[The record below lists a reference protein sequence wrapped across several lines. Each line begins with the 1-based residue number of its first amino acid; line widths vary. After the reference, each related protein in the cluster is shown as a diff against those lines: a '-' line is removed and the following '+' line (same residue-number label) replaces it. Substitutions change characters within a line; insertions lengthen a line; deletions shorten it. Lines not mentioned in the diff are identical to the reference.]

1 MPRSLFAL
9 LAAAAA
15 GQAAEPAYPTKPVRV
30 IVPYPPG
37 GTTDPTARAFTGWF
51 ADKFGTS
58 FVIDNRPGA
67 GSTLGHGIA
76 AKATPDGYTLVLG
89 TSGGLVVSAAFGSKL
104 SYDSVKDFTP
114 IGVGVYVPFLIV
126 VHPSVPAKNVKDL
139 VDLAKAQPGKINF
152 ASPGTGTPNH
162 LGMELLTSLTGA
174 KFTHVP
180 YKGGGAATV
189 DLLAGR
195 VQAIFGGAA
204 PWQPHMA
211 SGKVRAIAIGHPT
224 RLPSLPDIPAIAET
238 YPGFNNTTLV
248 RFPRPGRHARARGQQ
263 DQCRDEARRRRPGVR
278 QASRV
283 HRHGADLDHAEG
295 NGRDDP
301 HRTRALEKSR
311 RRRGHQARINGLSV
325 AAAELP
331 PRPTDAVCTRWHKG

>member
-1 MPRSLFAL
+1 MSRSHWKVIPLTLAL
-9 LAAAAA
+9 IAAAASA
-15 GQAAEPAYPTKPVRV
+15 QAAEPAYPTKPVRI

-51 ADKFGTS
+51 AEKTGAT

-67 GSTLGHGIA
+67 GSTLGHGLG
-76 AKATPDGYTLVLG
+76 AKATPDGYTLLLG

-104 SYDSVKDFTP
+104 GYDPVKDFAP

-126 VHPSVPAKNVKDL
+126 VHPSVPAKNVKEL
-139 VDLAKAQPGKINF
+139 VDLAKTQPGKINF

-162 LGMELLTSLTGA
+162 LGVELLTSLTGA

-189 DLLAGR
+189 DVLAGR

-211 SGKVRAIAIGHPT
+211 SGKVRAIAIGHPK
-224 RLPSLPDIPAIAET
+224 RLPQLPDIPAIAET
-238 YPGFNNTTLV
+238 YPGFNNTTWYGFLGPAGTPQHVVRKINAEMKTAVADPALV
-248 RFPRPGRHARARGQQ
+248 KHLEGIGMVPTWTTPQEMGVMISTELARWRKVVS
-263 DQCRDEARRRRPGVR
+263 EAGIKP
-278 QASRV
+278 
-283 HRHGADLDHAEG
+283 E
-295 NGRDDP
+295 
-301 HRTRALEKSR
+301 
-311 RRRGHQARINGLSV
+311 
-325 AAAELP
+325 
-331 PRPTDAVCTRWHKG
+331 

>member
-1 MPRSLFAL
+1 MLPLFIG
-9 LAAAAA
+9 AAAMMTVAA
-15 GQAAEPAYPTKPVRV
+15 APAPAAEAKYPTKPVRI

-37 GTTDPTARAFTGWF
+37 GTTDPTARAFSNWF
-51 ADKFGTS
+51 AEKMGTT

-67 GSTLGHGIA
+67 GSTIGHALA
-76 AKATPDGYTLVLG
+76 ARATPDGYTLVLG

-104 SYDSVKDFTP
+104 AYDPVKDFTP

-126 VHPSVPAKNVKDL
+126 VHPSVPAKNVREL
-139 VDLAKAQPGKINF
+139 VELAKTQPGKINF

-180 YKGGGAATV
+180 YKGGGAATA

-211 SGKVRAIAIGHPT
+211 TGKARAIAIGHPV
-224 RLPSLPDIPAIAET
+224 RLKALPDIPAIAET
-238 YPGFNNTTLV
+238 YPGFNNTTWYGFLGPAGTPAHVV
-248 RFPRPGRHARARGQQ
+248 RRINTEMKRAVE
-263 DQCRDEARRRRPGVR
+263 DPGVVKHLESIGMVPTSTTP
-278 QASRV
+278 QEM
-283 HRHGADLDHAEG
+283 AEMI
-295 NGRDDP
+295 RSE
-301 HRTRALEKSR
+301 L
-311 RRRGHQARINGLSV
+311 ARWRKVV
-325 AAAELP
+325 AEAGIKPES
-331 PRPTDAVCTRWHKG
+331 

>member
-1 MPRSLFAL
+1 MLRHSLCVFVL
-9 LAAAAA
+9 TLAAISPATR
-15 GQAAEPAYPTKPVRV
+15 AAEPAYPTKPVRI

-37 GTTDPTARAFTGWF
+37 GTTDPTARAFSNWF
-51 ADKFGTS
+51 AEKLNTT

-67 GSTLGHGIA
+67 GSTIGHGIA

-104 SYDSVKDFTP
+104 AYDSVKDFTP

-126 VHPSVPAKNVKDL
+126 VHPSVPAKNVREL
-139 VDLAKAQPGKINF
+139 VELAKAQPGKINF

-189 DLLAGR
+189 DLLSGR

-224 RLPSLPDIPAIAET
+224 RLKVLPDIPAIAET
-238 YPGFNNTTLV
+238 YPGFNNTTWYGFLGPAGTPAHVV
-248 RFPRPGRHARARGQQ
+248 RKINAEMKRAVE
-263 DQCRDEARRRRPGVR
+263 DPGVVKHLESIGMVPTSTTP
-278 QASRV
+278 QEM
-283 HRHGADLDHAEG
+283 AEMI
-295 NGRDDP
+295 RSE
-301 HRTRALEKSR
+301 L
-311 RRRGHQARINGLSV
+311 ARWKKVV
-325 AAAELP
+325 AEAGIKPE
-331 PRPTDAVCTRWHKG
+331 

>member
-1 MPRSLFAL
+1 MMRHPFCAL
-9 LAAAAA
+9 ALTLAAISTAA
-15 GQAAEPAYPTKPVRV
+15 QAAEPAYPTRPVRI

-37 GTTDPTARAFTGWF
+37 GTTDPTARAFSTWF
-51 ADKFGTS
+51 ADKFGTTM
-58 FVIDNRPGA
+58 VIDNRPGA
-67 GSTLGHGIA
+67 GSTLGHGLA

-89 TSGGLVVSAAFGSKL
+89 TSGGLVVSAAFGTKL
-104 SYDSVKDFTP
+104 SYDPVKDFTP

-126 VHPSVPAKNVKDL
+126 VHPSVPAKNVKEL

-189 DLLAGR
+189 DLLSGR

-211 SGKVRAIAIGHPT
+211 TGKARAIAIGHPT
-224 RLPSLPDIPAIAET
+224 RLKSLPDVPAIAET
-238 YPGFNNTTLV
+238 YPGFNNTTWYGFLGPAGIPAHV
-248 RFPRPGRHARARGQQ
+248 VKKVNAEMKNAVADPGIVKHLESIGMVPTSTTPQEMGTMIRTELARW
-263 DQCRDEARRRRPGVR
+263 R
-278 QASRV
+278 QV
-283 HRHGADLDHAEG
+283 I
-295 NGRDDP
+295 
-301 HRTRALEKSR
+301 K
-311 RRRGHQARINGLSV
+311 
-325 AAAELP
+325 
-331 PRPTDAVCTRWHKG
+331 DAGIKPD

>member
-1 MPRSLFAL
+1 MRGRNGWACSAILAL
-9 LAAAAA
+9 ACMATAIHAADIR
-15 GQAAEPAYPTKPVRV
+15 YPTKPVRI

-37 GTTDPTARAFTGWF
+37 GTTDPTARAFSGWF
-51 ADKFGTS
+51 ADKFGVS

-67 GSTLGHGIA
+67 GSTIGHGLG

-104 SYDSVKDFTP
+104 SYDPVRDFTP

-126 VHPSVPAKNVKDL
+126 VHPSVAAKNVREL
-139 VDLAKAQPGKINF
+139 IDLAKAQPGKINF

-162 LGMELLTSLTGA
+162 LGVELLTAMTGA

-204 PWQPHMA
+204 PWQPHMTT
-211 SGKVRAIAIGHPT
+211 GKVRAIAIGHPT
-224 RLPSLPDIPAIAET
+224 RLPTLPDVPAIAET
-238 YPGFNNTTLV
+238 YPGFNNTTWYGFLGPAGTPAHAVNRISAEMKRAVADAAFVKHLEAIGMVPTWTTPKEMGGMIRTELERWSKVV
-248 RFPRPGRHARARGQQ
+248 R
-263 DQCRDEARRRRPGVR
+263 
-278 QASRV
+278 
-283 HRHGADLDHAEG
+283 
-295 NGRDDP
+295 
-301 HRTRALEKSR
+301 
-311 RRRGHQARINGLSV
+311 
-325 AAAELP
+325 
-331 PRPTDAVCTRWHKG
+331 DAGIKME

>member
-1 MPRSLFAL
+1 MYARSQWLMIAAAL
-9 LAAAAA
+9 MLCGAAAAH
-15 GQAAEPAYPTKPVRV
+15 AASIPYPTKPVRI

-37 GTTDPTARAFTGWF
+37 GTTDPTARAFSGWF
-51 ADKFGTS
+51 ADKFGVS

-67 GSTLGHGIA
+67 GSTIGHGLG

-104 SYDSVKDFTP
+104 SYDPVKDFTP

-126 VHPSVPAKNVKDL
+126 VHPSVAAKNVREL
-139 VDLAKAQPGKINF
+139 IELARAQPGKINF

-162 LGMELLTSLTGA
+162 LGVELLTALTGA

-211 SGKVRAIAIGHPT
+211 TGKVRAIAIGHPT
-224 RLPSLPDIPAIAET
+224 RLPALPDVPAIAET
-238 YPGFNNTTLV
+238 YPGFNNTTWYGFLG
-248 RFPRPGRHARARGQQ
+248 PAGTPAHAVNRISAEMKRA
-263 DQCRDEARRRRPGVR
+263 V
-278 QASRV
+278 
-283 HRHGADLDHAEG
+283 
-295 NGRDDP
+295 
-301 HRTRALEKSR
+301 
-311 RRRGHQARINGLSV
+311 
-325 AAAELP
+325 
-331 PRPTDAVCTRWHKG
+331 TDAAFVKHLEAIGMVPTWTTPREMGGMIRTELERWSKVVRDAGIKME